1 MKPLISICVTNYN
14 YERFIKETLD
24 SVLSQTYKNFE
35 VIIIDNASTDSSM
48 DIIKSYNDPRIKVFQ
63 NEENI
68 GLYQNLNK
76 CMEKASGELICL
88 LHTDDVYTPNFLE
101 EVVKAYNEYPEH
113 KFFITGVYFWHSQNN
128 KKFPWHPYK
137 SGGVIS
143 QTEAL
148 IRLAFENNIGNGLN
162 VVMHRDALEKVG
174 NFSNKYRYAA
184 DAELWLRMV
193 EEYEFVYIPKL
204 LTYYRIHSYNL
215 THSVYMDMFKEGEE
229 ICHTRIMNSKIL
241 SKALKEKLQG
251 LKSKNIINK
260 IYHTGI
266 KYKTNNIAKE
276 LRPYIPGKHGLLSY
290 SFWVYKLID
299 QITPSIPDIKLKLI
313 SVLGRFILFP
323 YRQSVRQNIERLISS
338 SVKA

>member
-24 SVLSQTYKNFE
+24 SVLSQTYTNFE

-48 DIIKSYNDPRIKVFQ
+48 DIIKSYNDPRIKVSQ

-101 EVVKAYNEYPEH
+101 EVVKAYNEYPVH
-113 KFFITGVYFWHSQNN
+113 KFFITGVYFWHSQHN

-143 QTEAL
+143 QTESL

-162 VVMHRDALEKVG
+162 VVIHKDAIEKVG
-174 NFSNKYRYAA
+174 KFSSKYRYAA
-184 DAELWLRMV
+184 DAELWLRMA

-229 ICHTRIMNSKIL
+229 ICQTSIMNSKVL
-241 SKALKEKLQG
+241 SKALKEKLQN

-260 IYHTGI
+260 AYHTGI
-266 KYKTNNIAKE
+266 KYKTSNIAKE
-276 LRPYIPGKHGLLSY
+276 LRPYLPDKHSLLSY
-290 SFWVYKLID
+290 SFWIYKLID
-299 QITPSIPDIKLKLI
+299 QITPSIPDIKLKII
-313 SVLGRFILFP
+313 SLLGRFILFP
-323 YRQSVRQNIERLISS
+323 YRQSVRQDIERLINN